1 MGLLLANSP
10 QERLRDPARVAAI
23 APLSHHIYLTVGER
37 DEFDLQPPT
46 VAFSKAL
53 TAAGIDN
60 ELMVTAGGHASTAEH
75 MAAIVKFLAA
85 KLEPA
90 VRAR

>member
-1 MGLLLANSP
+1 MI
-10 QERLRDPARVAAI
+10 D
-23 APLSHHIYLTVGER
+23 LSGHIYLTVGER
-37 DEFDLQPPT
+37 DEFDLRPPT

-53 TAAGIDN
+53 AAAGIDN
-60 ELMVTAGGHASTAEH
+60 ELVVSSGGHDDTAEH

-90 VRAR
+90 IY